1 MTDPRDIDRASV
13 RGGLVSLTGRF
24 GTTVVGLLSIAVMS
38 RLLTPADFG
47 IVAMA
52 TTFMALGEIFRD
64 SGLTNAAI
72 QAKDLSRGQRDNL
85 WWINTGLGL
94 AVGMAFAL
102 ASPTIARFFHEP
114 MVVWVSLALAVTFVM
129 SGATTQHRASL
140 VREMRF
146 TAMALADVVSS
157 AVGLVAAIIA
167 ALLGAGLW
175 SLVTQT
181 LVSGLVSTSAVLVIG
196 GWVPRRYSRN
206 EDMRGLLRFG
216 IPMFGTAIVQYAA
229 SNLDSILLGRLLG
242 SEILGEYN
250 RAVRVARQPL
260 NAIRSPLS
268 IVALSTLSKQQNDT
282 RLLARYAQAGQVLM
296 GYPLVLISGLL
307 AIYSFEAVNFFLGP
321 GWDSASTY
329 LALIAIGEGLNTL
342 AMTGGWI
349 YSAMGR
355 ARALLTYTLV
365 SASVRITLLLALG
378 IQFGAVGAA
387 TACAVAPIILWPL
400 SLMWAGR
407 ATGVRT
413 APLIANSYKIV
424 AVAGVCLAPS
434 AIVLHLVDW
443 TSATRLSFG
452 IPVTLAMI
460 AICSLVPSVRRDYS
474 QITRALGLALRR
486 TRM

>member
-1 MTDPRDIDRASV
+1 
-13 RGGLVSLTGRF
+13 
-24 GTTVVGLLSIAVMS
+24 
-38 RLLTPADFG
+38 
-47 IVAMA
+47 
-52 TTFMALGEIFRD
+52 
-64 SGLTNAAI
+64 
-72 QAKDLSRGQRDNL
+72 
-85 WWINTGLGL
+85 
-94 AVGMAFAL
+94 
-102 ASPTIARFFHEP
+102 
-114 MVVWVSLALAVTFVM
+114 
-129 SGATTQHRASL
+129 
-140 VREMRF
+140 
-146 TAMALADVVSS
+146 
-157 AVGLVAAIIA
+157 
-167 ALLGAGLW
+167 
-175 SLVTQT
+175 
-181 LVSGLVSTSAVLVIG
+181 
-196 GWVPRRYSRN
+196 
-206 EDMRGLLRFG
+206 
-216 IPMFGTAIVQYAA
+216 
-229 SNLDSILLGRLLG
+229 
-242 SEILGEYN
+242 
-250 RAVRVARQPL
+250 
-260 NAIRSPLS
+260 
-268 IVALSTLSKQQNDT
+268 
-282 RLLARYAQAGQVLM
+282 
-296 GYPLVLISGLL
+296 
-307 AIYSFEAVNFFLGP
+307 
-321 GWDSASTY
+321 
-329 LALIAIGEGLNTL
+329 
-342 AMTGGWI
+342 MTGGWI